1 VALRIHP
8 LRLPSLSLYGWLRL
22 SLAAAW
28 LLFDAL
34 PGPGVVTAAQALAA
48 LCEAHRLDR
57 EARGSKAG

>member
-1 VALRIHP
+1 MP
-8 LRLPSLSLYGWLRL
+8 PRLLRL

-48 LCEAHRLDR
+48 VCSGQGLDR
-57 EARGSKAG
+57 EAQLLEEWLSAGSD